1 MLPVENSPAAYSEEE
16 ATIDLRQYIALFL
29 QWWWL
34 IAVATLLAGTVAFF
48 VSRQM
53 APVYQASTTVLINE
67 APSISKTTDYTSIM
81 TSERLAKTYSEMMVK
96 RPVIESVIERL
107 SLPITFGD
115 LKDTITVSPVR
126 DTQLVSIQVE
136 STNPGLAAA
145 IANAV
150 VVVFQ
155 EQIQETQTSRF
166 AASKESLQTQIS
178 DMEERIAATRGELTK
193 AKSSADIDRLET
205 RLSQYEQIYSN
216 LSLSYEQV
224 RLAEAQTLSNV
235 VQVEQA
241 VVPTVP
247 IRPKTMQNTLLAAV
261 VGAMLAVG
269 GIFAYDALDD
279 TVKNPEEITKTLRLP
294 ILGIISHYEEAEDED
309 ALITRAQPRSP
320 VSESFR
326 ALRTNVQYASV
337 DHPLRTL
344 LVTSPAPAD
353 GKTTIASNLAV
364 VLAQSGRRVA
374 VMDADLHRPR
384 VHSVFRAETQPGLS
398 ALFVQPEIHLNGSL
412 QPTVQDGLRVVAAGM
427 IPPNPSELLGS
438 NKMREIMAAVLE
450 QSDMVILDTPPVLSV
465 NDSVVLSP
473 TVDGVLLVIRP
484 GETKMTALKQ
494 AVEQLRYVGANLIGI
509 VLNKANTKKGRYG
522 YYYKHYYY
530 DKYRYGSGKGKTA
543 AGKTVVRVSEP
554 QEVVEEQR

>member
-1 MLPVENSPAAYSEEE
+1 MLPVETPAAYSEEE
-16 ATIDLRQYIALFL
+16 VTIDLRQYIALFL

-34 IAVATLLAGTVAFF
+34 IALATLLAGAVAFL

-96 RPVIESVIERL
+96 RPVLESVIARL
-107 SLPITFGD
+107 GLPMTFED
-115 LKDTITVSPVR
+115 LKGAITVSPVR

-136 STNPGLAAA
+136 STNPNLAAA

-150 VVVFQ
+150 VVVFSD
-155 EQIQETQTSRF
+155 QIQDTQTSRF
-166 AASKESLQTQIS
+166 AASKESLQTQIA
-178 DMEERIAATRGELTK
+178 DMEARIAETRGLLTQ
-193 AKSSADIDRLET
+193 AKDSAEIDRLET
-205 RLSQYEQIYSN
+205 RLSQYEAIYSN
-216 LSLSYEQV
+216 LTLSYEQV

-241 VVPTVP
+241 VVPTSPV
-247 IRPKTMQNTLLAAV
+247 RPKTMQNTLLAAV

-279 TVKNPEEITKTLRLP
+279 TVKNPEEVTKSLRLP
-294 ILGIISHYEEAEDED
+294 ILGVISHYEEADDEEV
-309 ALITRAQPRSP
+309 LITRAEPRSP

-344 LVTSPAPAD
+344 LVTSPAPGD
-353 GKTTIASNLAV
+353 GKTTIATNLAV

-374 VMDADLHRPR
+374 VLDADLHRPR

-465 NDSVVLSP
+465 NDSVVLAP